1 MIAPRPSPT
10 TPPAS
15 PLRNAFCEAVNEHG
29 PQSLLGTPG
38 GSGSSLPSARPIT
51 APTATPESKPSPA
64 PSKPAADV
72 VAVDH
77 DRFQR
82 LERHLAV
89 ASVGRLEL
97 DPAADEMRTG
107 CILESLR
114 G

>member
-1 MIAPRPSPT
+1 
-10 TPPAS
+10 
-15 PLRNAFCEAVNEHG
+15 
-29 PQSLLGTPG
+29 
-38 GSGSSLPSARPIT
+38 
-51 APTATPESKPSPA
+51 
-64 PSKPAADV
+64 V

-97 DPAADEMRTG
+97 DRAADEMRTG

-114 G
+114 GPQLPAARRRTRREMDAIRVRKRAFHPPGRRASGQDGSDEDERA